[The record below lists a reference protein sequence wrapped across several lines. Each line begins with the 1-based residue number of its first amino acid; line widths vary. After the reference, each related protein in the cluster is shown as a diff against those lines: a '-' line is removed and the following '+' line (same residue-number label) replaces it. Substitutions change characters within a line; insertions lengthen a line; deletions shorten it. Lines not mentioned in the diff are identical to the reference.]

1 MQNIMLSNFD
11 IYLLQESLKNYKV
24 LISKEEFPKN
34 SIVTKRYVEM
44 MVFQLEEKLNETT
57 IKEKVKRLNATT

>member
-1 MQNIMLSNFD
+1 MQNIKLSNFD

-34 SIVTKRYVEM
+34 FIVKKGM
-44 MVFQLEEKLNETT
+44 FK
-57 IKEKVKRLNATT
+57 